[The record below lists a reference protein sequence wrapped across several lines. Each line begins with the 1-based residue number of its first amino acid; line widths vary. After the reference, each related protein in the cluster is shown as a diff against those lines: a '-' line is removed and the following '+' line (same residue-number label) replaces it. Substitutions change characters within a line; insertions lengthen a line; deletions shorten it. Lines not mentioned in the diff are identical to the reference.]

1 MMPYMDVM
9 SVYDPVSVPITP
21 FFFNSAVAV
30 ITKIFMQFQ
39 FSATLTYK

>member
-21 FFFNSAVAV
+21 FFLIQQLLLSLKFSCNSN
-30 ITKIFMQFQ
+30 F
-39 FSATLTYK
+39 